1 MKAASGIPARPM
13 GLSYCLLASGS
24 KGNAIYVRAGSTAI
38 LIDCG
43 LSARE
48 LIRRLEIS
56 GLEASSLSAILITH
70 EHRDHMSG
78 VRVLAKRLRLP
89 ILATR
94 ATWDACGDMQST
106 RHQPLAA
113 GEAFSLGSLHLQPF
127 SIPHDAVDPVGL
139 VFSAGSARLG
149 LCTDLG
155 QALSLVERRLGGC
168 QGLIL
173 ESNHDPEL
181 LAQGPYPPWLKQRVR
196 SRHGHLSNQQS
207 AELLARIHHRELR
220 LVTLAHISETNN
232 RPELAARAAAQA
244 LEGRQLCP
252 VVAVARQDA
261 PTPLMEL

>member
-1 MKAASGIPARPM
+1 M

-24 KGNAIYVRAGSTAI
+24 KGNAVYVAAGSTAL

-48 LIRRLEIS
+48 LLRRLDLC
-56 GLEASSLSAILITH
+56 GLQASALQAILITH

-89 ILATR
+89 VLATK
-94 ATWDACGDMQST
+94 ATWAACGDMQAT
-106 RHQPLAA
+106 RHQAIAA
-113 GEAFSLGSLHLQPF
+113 GESFDLGSLRVQPF
-127 SIPHDAVDPVGL
+127 SIPHDAADPVGL
-139 VFSAGSARLG
+139 VMSAGAARLG

-155 QALSLVERRLGGC
+155 QALGLVQRRLAGC

-207 AELLARIHHRELR
+207 AELLSRLHHPELR
-220 LVTLAHISETNN
+220 RITLAHLSETNN
-232 RPELAARAAAQA
+232 RPELAAQAAAQA
-244 LEGRQLCP
+244 LADLGSELQVGL
-252 VVAVARQDA
+252 ARQDA
-261 PTPLMEL
+261 PTALMEL